1 MKRTLFI
8 VITCFIASGVLGQE
22 TTTPEVNTKFGK
34 PSNEELKMTV
44 YEPDTTAAAVV
55 LCKKTN
61 VFYDVVN
68 NDFRINYIYETKI
81 KVLKPEGTSFADVA
95 IPYYED
101 KKGSSMK
108 EIVSQIDAFA
118 YNIEEGKTVR
128 TGK

>member
-34 PSNEELKMTV
+34 PSDEELKMTV

-81 KVLKPEGTSFADVA
+81 KVLKPEGTSFADVV

-118 YNIEEGKTVR
+118 YNTV
-128 TGK
+128 

>member
-34 PSNEELKMTV
+34 PSDEELKMTV

-68 NDFRINYIYETKI
+68 NDFRINYIYETKNQSTQTRGNLFCQCCHT
-81 KVLKPEGTSFADVA
+81 VL
-95 IPYYED
+95 
-101 KKGSSMK
+101 
-108 EIVSQIDAFA
+108 
-118 YNIEEGKTVR
+118 
-128 TGK
+128 

>member
-34 PSNEELKMTV
+34 PSDEELKMTV

-68 NDFRINYIYETKI
+68 NDFRINYREPLLPMLSYRIMRTR
-81 KVLKPEGTSFADVA
+81 
-95 IPYYED
+95 
-101 KKGSSMK
+101 KG
-108 EIVSQIDAFA
+108 VP
-118 YNIEEGKTVR
+118 
-128 TGK
+128 